1 MHFICNIY
9 NDGIYP
15 ERVAALCGEVLP
27 LLETIEGYSKSVAL
41 IHIAEVEA
49 VLICMQDKQV
59 ALKENINGKV
69 LKKCSLNSS

>member
-49 VLICMQDKQV
+49 VICMQDKQV

>member
-15 ERVAALCGEVLP
+15 ERVAALCGAVLP
-27 LLETIEGYSKSVAL
+27 VLETIEGYSKSVAL

-49 VLICMQDKQV
+49 VICMQDKQV

-69 LKKCSLNSS
+69 LKKCSLNSY